1 MNLNLPTMASSTHSH
16 TSYST
21 ADIVGI
27 GIGSCLTT
35 GLSGPRGPVG
45 YNSLEERDAANRAAQ
60 FAFINVNKPKG
71 NPMPARRV
79 VQVFIADPN
88 ENISLDDCLLFKGI
102 EKVTDATDQE
112 LFFELD
118 IKTLLR
124 PALAYLQPPAS
135 VLHSVARLP
144 GVIQHPVRSRR
155 HGALKR
161 FGAAAFIV
169 AAAAIP
175 SHLLE
180 RLRVVGRI
188 RADEFV
194 GAATFA
200 ATARQVV
207 ILDCIG
213 DRADGADPIRVISP
227 PLVRAPDRSFSKLA
241 LA

>member
-1 MNLNLPTMASSTHSH
+1 MNANLPTMASASHTHS
-16 TSYST
+16 SYST
-21 ADIVGI
+21 ADFALGV
-27 GIGSCLTT
+27 T
-35 GLSGPRGPVG
+35 GPSGPAGVEGQGLFVHKPIQ
-45 YNSLEERDAANRAAQ
+45 LQ
-60 FAFINVNKPKG
+60 PKG
-71 NPMPARRV
+71 TPMPARRV